1 MQHFLFLSL
10 IQVIMLIQSSLL
22 SSVEAGLC
30 YAFDDGKDF
39 HCDWMPSGETC
50 QVCLKCNKYP
60 VDRCRKAEPMEG
72 DRRNAEDPYNSNC
85 LRSCGQP
92 STASIMTENTAPN
105 IVYRRKAKPMEGDR
119 RNADDLY
126 NSNCLRSCGQPSTAS
141 ITTENTAPNIVYKRK
156 KLRKGSIAPH
166 FKPGPTDVQTSAN
179 FLSVTSSSL
188 HLSSAEDQTA
198 AFPVKHQIEMVKDP
212 TLPSVFLDGVA
223 KDTTQKK
230 LGIDS
235 VNDSCSSSK
244 SNMVLVSD
252 SIETEMDVTGECSS
266 SSVIA
271 MDVAREDLT
280 EKDFCIN
287 ILRSHGLFRGDNVTD
302 NVVSVEGAV
311 TRDSNFCSRSCK
323 ICGHSDSSLK
333 MILCDN
339 CEDSYHP
346 SCYSSR
352 LKRIPID
359 EWFCHSCLNK
369 RHQIL
374 KKIIKSPGINSE
386 MTKCR
391 TISGKDEMN
400 PILLMLRD
408 TEPYTTDVRVGKGF
422 QATVLDWSGPV
433 KSDEDDFPEPLEI
446 TSSEFYRPQEENI
459 RNPTRLGSIGN
470 WLQCREVID
479 KTSRTICGKWRRAPL
494 FEVQIDDWECFCA
507 INWDPLHADCAVPQE
522 VETDEVL
529 KQLKYIEMLRPR
541 LAAKQRKSD
550 CTKNGD

>member
-1 MQHFLFLSL
+1 
-10 IQVIMLIQSSLL
+10 MLIQSSLL

-30 YAFDDGKDF
+30 YEFDDGKDF

-60 VDRCRKAEPMEG
+60 VDWCRKAEPMQG
-72 DRRNAEDPYNSNC
+72 DRRNADDPYNSNC

-105 IVYRRKAKPMEGDR
+105 IVYRRKAKQMKGDR
-119 RNADDLY
+119 RNAEDPY
-126 NSNCLRSCGQPSTAS
+126 NSNCLRSCVQPSTAS
-141 ITTENTAPNIVYKRK
+141 IMTENTALNLVYKRK
-156 KLRKGSIAPH
+156 KLHKGSIAPH
-166 FKPGPTDVQTSAN
+166 FKPGPTDMQTSAN
-179 FLSVTSSSL
+179 FPSVISSSL

-198 AFPVKHQIEMVKDP
+198 AFPVKHQIEMVKDHI
-212 TLPSVFLDGVA
+212 LPSVFLDGVA

-252 SIETEMDVTGECSS
+252 SIETEMDETGECSS

-271 MDVAREDLT
+271 MDITREDLT

-287 ILRSHGLFRGDNVTD
+287 ILRSHGLLRGDTLTD
-302 NVVSVEGAV
+302 NVVSV
-311 TRDSNFCSRSCK
+311 TTDNNCCS
-323 ICGHSDSSLK
+323 
-333 MILCDN
+333 
-339 CEDSYHP
+339 
-346 SCYSSR
+346 SSR
-352 LKRIPID
+352 LKKTRID
-359 EWFCHSCLNK
+359 EWFCHSCLDE
-369 RHQIL
+369 RHKIL
-374 KKIIKSPGINSE
+374 KDTIIKPPSINSE
-386 MTKCR
+386 KRECR
-391 TISGKDEMN
+391 TTPVKDEMN
-400 PILLMLRD
+400 PIFFMLRD

-446 TSSEFYRPQEENI
+446 NSSEFYRLQEENI
-459 RNPTRLGSIGN
+459 RNPTRLSSIGN

-479 KTSRTICGKWRRAPL
+479 KTSGTICGKWRRAPL
-494 FEVQIDDWECFCA
+494 FEVQIDYWECFCA
-507 INWDPLHADCAVPQE
+507 VHWDPLHADCAVPQVISSPFSLNPVYKIGFLQFKHIVLFHSRE

-541 LAAKQRKSD
+541 LAARQKIRLHKE
-550 CTKNGD
+550 